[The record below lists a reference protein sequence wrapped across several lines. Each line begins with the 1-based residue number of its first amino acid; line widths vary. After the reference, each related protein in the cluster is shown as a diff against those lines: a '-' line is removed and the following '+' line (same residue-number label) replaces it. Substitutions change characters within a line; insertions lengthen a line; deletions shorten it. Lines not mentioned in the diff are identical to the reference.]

1 VLDLATVVAGPG
13 AARYLAD
20 FGADVLKIERP
31 GAGDST
37 RTMGLP
43 DPRDGTSLYW
53 KVVGRNKRCATL
65 DLKSPDGRDA
75 LLRLADEAHV
85 LIENFRPGVLER
97 LGLGPD
103 VLLEHNPRLVVC
115 RVTAFGQDGPYAQR
129 PGFATLAEAM
139 SGFAAINGEADRGPL
154 LPPIALTDEVT
165 ALAAAFAIMV
175 ALHSGVGQVVDV
187 TLLESLLQCM
197 GPLPSAYGTTGFL
210 QPRRG
215 SSLPYSVPRGT
226 WRCRDGRWVAVSA
239 SAESVGRR
247 VMELIGLEDREDL
260 RSFGGRIAARDEI
273 DARMAEFCAARTV
286 DRSSPPSRRR
296 TPPPHPCT
304 TWRGCSP
311 IPRSWRAAASSRPT
325 VSPCPAWSRG
335 CRGRPA
341 PFAGPAGRWGPMTL
355 PTGTAVSPRRERP
368 HRPEAIGSAKASRR
382 RWVPHAEPCASASPG
397 RNPLPPVDR
406 SQRSRLRRR
415 PTRGLRHRPIACR
428 RRSRVPNSAAAS
440 DATNSTISKTS
451 SRPLSI
457 SQTKCG
463 LVIA

>member
-1 VLDLATVVAGPG
+1 VPGPLTDIRVLELATVIAGPG

-65 DLKSPDGRDA
+65 DIKSVEGREA
-75 LLRLADEAHV
+75 VLRLVDEAHV

-97 LGLGPD
+97 LGLAPE
-103 VLLEHNPRLVVC
+103 VLLERNPHLVVC

-139 SGFAAINGEADRGPL
+139 SGFAAINGEADGGPL

-165 ALAAAFAIMV
+165 ALAAAFATMV

-226 WRCRDGRWVAVSA
+226 WRCRDGQWVAVSA

-247 VMELIGLEDREDL
+247 VMELIGLPDREDL
-260 RSFGGRIAARDEI
+260 QSFSGRIAARDEI

-286 DRSSPPSRRR
+286 DEVVVAFDEAHAAAAPVYDMAGVFADPQVAARGSIVEVDGVPMPGLVARLSR
-296 TPPPHPCT
+296 TPGAVRWAGRAMGADDPPRWNGEPPAIDRDT
-304 TWRGCSP
+304 
-311 IPRSWRAAASSRPT
+311 SRPT
-325 VSPCPAWSRG
+325 
-335 CRGRPA
+335 
-341 PFAGPAGRWGPMTL
+341 
-355 PTGTAVSPRRERP
+355 
-368 HRPEAIGSAKASRR
+368 
-382 RWVPHAEPCASASPG
+382 
-397 RNPLPPVDR
+397 
-406 SQRSRLRRR
+406 
-415 PTRGLRHRPIACR
+415 
-428 RRSRVPNSAAAS
+428 
-440 DATNSTISKTS
+440 
-451 SRPLSI
+451 
-457 SQTKCG
+457 
-463 LVIA
+463 